1 VAGRT
6 LVVLAATA
14 ALACCGT
21 ADDPSAQTTAT
32 YVLDLH
38 SGAQGEDTAA
48 TPAVGPLE
56 PGPYAPT
63 VFEPAMRFQV
73 GEGWALAYETQ
84 EHILLFVGDPELP
97 GSIYVFGVSSKTKV
111 TPTPVAEADD
121 TAPASEPFPADYEAW
136 LRAVPHLDVGP
147 RRATEIGGA
156 PGFAVDVDLSGL
168 PTGRCMSADSRQQ
181 CFYPVETSAF
191 TAMPGVTIM
200 TVHVV
205 DVDGSTVL
213 VFTDGDRYRDEVAS
227 VLESIRWEAG

>member
-1 VAGRT
+1 VAGRAFV
-6 LVVLAATA
+6 LVAIALLAS
-14 ALACCGT
+14 CGT
-21 ADDPSAQTTAT
+21 EDDPDAGSSTT

-38 SGAQGEDTAA
+38 SGAQDEDTAA

-56 PGPYAPT
+56 PGPYAPSA
-63 VFEPAMRFQV
+63 FEPAMRFQV

-84 EHILLFVGDPELP
+84 EHILLFVGDPERP
-97 GSIYVFGVSSKTKV
+97 GSIYVFGVSAGTKV
-111 TPTPVAEADD
+111 TPTPVSDGDD

-136 LRAVPHLDVGP
+136 LRAVPYVDVGP
-147 RRATEIGGA
+147 RRAVEVGGA
-156 PGFAVDVDLSGL
+156 TGFAVDVDLSGL
-168 PTGRCMSADSRQQ
+168 PPGRCLSADTRQQ
-181 CFYPVETSAF
+181 CFYPVETSAY

-227 VLESIRWEAG
+227 VLESVRWEAE